1 MYNYAYLHWDL
12 VKIKRLKYRQKL
24 SSNSTVT
31 NTYVMISVKTTW
43 QRDSSLLSVRV
54 IFLPAGMFY
63 SPSDHWFLRV
73 KH

>member
-43 QRDSSLLSVRV
+43 QRDSSLLSVSD
-54 IFLPAGMFY
+54 LPACWDVLQ
-63 SPSDHWFLRV
+63 PL
-73 KH
+73 